1 MSAREEREKPLL
13 QMRANDKRKYKKTL
27 RFIQNY
33 RENDFRDMYINLS
46 LYQTNLS
53 VQMSLIL

>member
-1 MSAREEREKPLL
+1 
-13 QMRANDKRKYKKTL
+13 MRANDKRKYKKTL

-33 RENDFRDMYINLS
+33 RENDFRDMYINLR